1 MDDHFSKSLGD
12 LWLMM
17 KDNGNSTLARA
28 TAAVTDQHAADLAVS
43 SVDDHFTKALGAET
57 WRQIKA
63 NSEKTVHMQTVHR
76 YPT

>member
-1 MDDHFSKSLGD
+1 
-12 LWLMM
+12 M
-17 KDNGNSTLARA
+17 KDNGNTTTIRTT
-28 TAAVTDQHAADLAVS
+28 TAVSDQRGSDMAVS